1 MTLASYVT
9 LLRIVLILPIMIL
22 ISNMSILSNLFAL
35 ILFLLAGLTDY
46 LDGKIARNTK
56 TETSLG
62 ALLDLLA
69 DKLLVCIVL
78 VWLVYV
84 KQSTYLIIPVLI
96 IISRELIISSL
107 RQYIVEN
114 LGKNEIKVSAI
125 GKSKTSIQFL
135 AISLL
140 IIGPNFGYYFNFF
153 AAMTI
158 WLAAFLSIYSLLAYY
173 NEWKDYI

>member
-9 LLRIVLILPIMIL
+9 LLRIVLIIPIMIL

-84 KQSTYLIIPVLI
+84 KQSTYLIIPEILI
-96 IISRELIISSL
+96 
-107 RQYIVEN
+107 
-114 LGKNEIKVSAI
+114 
-125 GKSKTSIQFL
+125 
-135 AISLL
+135 
-140 IIGPNFGYYFNFF
+140 YF
-153 AAMTI
+153 
-158 WLAAFLSIYSLLAYY
+158 
-173 NEWKDYI
+173 